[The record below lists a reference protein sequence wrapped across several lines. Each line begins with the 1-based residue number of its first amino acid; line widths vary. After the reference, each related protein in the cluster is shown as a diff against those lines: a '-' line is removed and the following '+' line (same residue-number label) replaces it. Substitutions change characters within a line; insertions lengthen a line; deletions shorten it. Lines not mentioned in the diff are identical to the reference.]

1 MKILITGGSGY
12 IGSIL
17 SSFLLEQK
25 YEVTVLDNLLYSQMP
40 NPNLFLNNKYNMHKV
55 DIRNQSLFLEKIA
68 SHDIIIPLA
77 AIVGA
82 PACDKD
88 YDLATEIN
96 FNQIKFLV
104 DNLSSNQKVILP
116 TTNSGYGIGE
126 SGKFCDEESPLN
138 PISHYAK
145 TKTEAEKYLIE
156 KGNGIS
162 LRLATVFGPSHRMR
176 LDLLV
181 NDFVYKA
188 LTDGYLVLFESHF
201 KRNYIHIIDVCSAI
215 LHMISNYERLNNNIY
230 NVGLSDA
237 NLSKYELCVE
247 IKKHIQNF
255 LFIESKIREDQDKRD
270 YIVSNLK
277 IEKTG
282 WKPKYTLDDGII
294 SLIKLYKSIKLHN
307 LKNV

>member
-12 IGSIL
+12 IGSVL
-17 SSFLLEQK
+17 SSYLLDK
-25 YEVTVLDNLLYSQMP
+25 KFEVTVIDNLIYGQMP
-40 NPNLFLNNKYNMHKV
+40 NSDLFINSNYNMHKIDV
-55 DIRNQSLFLEKIA
+55 RNENLFLKQIQ

-82 PACDKD
+82 PACDR
-88 YDLATEIN
+88 DLDLSTEVN
-96 FNQIKFLV
+96 LNQIKFLIK
-104 DNLSSNQKVILP
+104 NTNSNQRIILP
-116 TTNSGYGIGE
+116 TTNSGYGIGV
-126 SGKFCDEESPLN
+126 SGKFCDENSPLN

-145 TKTEAEKYLIE
+145 TKTEAEKYLIDS
-156 KGNGIS
+156 GNGIS
-162 LRLATVFGPSHRMR
+162 LRLATVFGPSQRMR

-188 LTDGYLVLFESHF
+188 LNDGYLVLFESHF

-215 LHMISNYERLNNNIY
+215 LHMTLNYEKLNNNIF

-237 NLSKYELCVE
+237 NLSKYELCE
-247 IKKHIQNF
+247 KIKKHIENF
-255 LFIESKIREDQDKRD
+255 LFIKSTIREDQDKRD
-270 YIVSNLK
+270 YIVNNEK

-282 WKPKYTLDDGII
+282 WKPNFSLDDGII
-294 SLIKLYKSIKLHN
+294 SLIKLYKSINLHN

>member
-12 IGSIL
+12 IGSVL
-17 SSFLLEQK
+17 SSILLDQK
-25 YEVTVLDNLLYSQMP
+25 YEVTVIDNLFYGQMP
-40 NPNLFLNNKYNMHKV
+40 NSNLFLNNNYNMNKI
-55 DIRNQSLFLEKIA
+55 DIRDKSLFLEKIT

-82 PACDKD
+82 PACDND
-88 YDLATEIN
+88 CNLATEVN
-96 FNQIKFLV
+96 LNQIKFIV

-145 TKTEAEKYLIE
+145 TKIEAEKYLIE
-156 KGNGIS
+156 SGNGIS
-162 LRLATVFGPSHRMR
+162 LRLATVFGPSQRMR

-188 LTDGYLVLFESHF
+188 LVDGYLVLFEGHF
-201 KRNYIHIIDVCSAI
+201 KRNYIHIMDVCLAI
-215 LHMISNYERLNNNIY
+215 LHMIENYEKLNNNIY
-230 NVGLSDA
+230 NVGLSEA

-270 YIVSNLK
+270 YIVSNRK
-277 IEKTG
+277 IERTG
-282 WKPKYTLDDGII
+282 WKPKFTLDDGII

>member
-17 SSFLLEQK
+17 SSFLLEK
-25 YEVTVLDNLLYSQMP
+25 KDEVTVLDNLLYNQMP
-40 NPNLFLNNKYNMHKV
+40 NPNLFLNNKYNMNKV

-96 FNQIKFLV
+96 LNQIKFLV

-215 LHMISNYERLNNNIY
+215 LHMISNYDRLNNNIY